1 MYEEEEQLIL
11 YGMSE
16 VKQNVEIKAV
26 KKTMVGERG
35 GKKGA
40 VFKGRVIA
48 AKACTDTKMA

>member
-1 MYEEEEQLIL
+1 
-11 YGMSE
+11 MSE